1 MGRGW
6 RLGRKDRGAGSPTS
20 VPGPGGGAGSP
31 TFVPGPGGVAAAD
44 RRGDPRKIGRYRVLR
59 RLGAGGMGTV
69 YLGAGKDGR
78 PVAVKVIRAEHAADP
93 VFRARFR
100 HEVEA
105 ARRVRRF
112 CTAPILDA
120 DPDAD
125 PPYLV
130 TEFVDGP
137 SLHDLVA
144 TAGPL
149 RSADLE
155 ALAVGVVAA
164 LTAIHDAGV
173 VHRDLKPANV
183 LLSPFGPRVID
194 FGVARVT
201 DLTRLSVDGEL
212 LGTPAF
218 MAPEQVRAEPV
229 TAAADVFAWGA
240 VVAFAARG
248 ASPFDGDSVA
258 AVIHRIL
265 TGEPELDGL
274 DGALRDQVRAAL
286 AKSPEHRPTA
296 HDILQSLV
304 SSGAP
309 AEVLDAAPKSA
320 PADVEV
326 RRGEPSRAEPSK
338 AKPSSADEAEFWYR
352 KAAESGDVAA
362 MVELGSVLRLR
373 KEYDGAGR
381 WYREA
386 ADRGSIGALSNLG
399 LLHHERGELDDAERW
414 YRKAIDAGVRP
425 ALANLGG
432 LYQDR
437 EELDEAER
445 WYRKAA
451 DAGFAG
457 GMERLGALLE
467 RRGDT
472 AGAEHWYREAADA
485 GDTVAMKNLAG
496 LLRRRGED
504 SH

>member
-1 MGRGW
+1 VGKGW
-6 RLGRKDRGAGSPTS
+6 RRLRRK
-20 VPGPGGGAGSP
+20 
-31 TFVPGPGGVAAAD
+31 GGVAGLRTEAPE
-44 RRGDPRKIGRYRVLR
+44 RHGDPRKDGPRKIGGYRVLR

-93 VFRARFR
+93 AFRARFH

-130 TEFVDGP
+130 TEFINGP
-137 SLHDLVA
+137 DLHDLV
-144 TAGPL
+144 TGSGPL
-149 RSADLE
+149 RGADLE

-194 FGVARVT
+194 FGIARVT
-201 DLTRLSVDGEL
+201 GLTRLSVDGAM

-218 MAPEQVRAEPV
+218 MAPEQLRAEPV

-248 ASPFDGDSVA
+248 EPPFGGDP
-258 AVIHRIL
+258 AVIRRTL
-265 TGEPELDGL
+265 TEEPGL

-286 AKSPEHRPTA
+286 AKSPGQRPTA
-296 HDILQSLV
+296 HEILQRLISG
-304 SSGAP
+304 GAP
-309 AEVLDAAPKSA
+309 AEVLDAAPKSP
-320 PADVEV
+320 PADVE
-326 RRGEPSRAEPSK
+326 SRPAG
-338 AKPSSADEAEFWYR
+338 PSSPGEAKHR
-352 KAAESGDVAA
+352 KGAKGGDVPA
-362 MVELGSVLRLR
+362 MVELGSALRRR
-373 KEYDGAGR
+373 KDYEEAAH
-381 WYREA
+381 WYRKA
-386 ADRGSIGALSNLG
+386 ADAGSIGALSNLG
-399 LLHHERGELDDAERW
+399 LLHHERGELDEAERW

-425 ALANLGG
+425 ALANLGS
-432 LYQDR
+432 LYEDR
-437 EELDEAER
+437 NQPGEAER

-467 RRGDT
+467 RRGDNS
-472 AGAEHWYREAADA
+472 GAQHWYRKAADA
-485 GDTVAMKNLAG
+485 GDAVATKKLAG
-496 LLRRRGED
+496 LLRKRGED
-504 SH
+504 PR